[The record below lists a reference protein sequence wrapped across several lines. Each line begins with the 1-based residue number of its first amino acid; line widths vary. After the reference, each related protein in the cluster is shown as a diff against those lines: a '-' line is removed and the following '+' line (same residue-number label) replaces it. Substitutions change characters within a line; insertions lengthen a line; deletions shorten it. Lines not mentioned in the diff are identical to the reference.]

1 MKFNRQSSRRAQGF
15 TLMEVLIATVAFAI
29 VLAAINGVFYGA
41 MRLRAKTVQSI
52 DESLPTQRALA
63 IIKRDLANIVVPGG
77 TFFGALQTA
86 PTANLTAQGSGAT
99 TASKPTTQSVIGQ
112 SSPDFFT
119 TSGTIDETSYW
130 ADVQKV
136 SYLLVN
142 STNGTAGRD
151 LYRSVTRNLLPSLQ
165 DIPVQEPLMGGVQSI
180 FFYYYDGSQWRQSW
194 DSTTVDTVT
203 GLSNSLPK
211 AIKVQLAMAVDERG
225 RLQPPPIELVVPIT
239 VVGPTNQV
247 TGP

>member
-1 MKFNRQSSRRAQGF
+1 
-15 TLMEVLIATVAFAI
+15 MEVLIATVAFAI

-52 DESLPTQRALA
+52 DESVPMQHALA
-63 IIKRDLANIVVPGG
+63 IIKRDLANIVIPGG
-77 TFFGALQTA
+77 TFFGALQTTPA
-86 PTANLTAQGSGAT
+86 ANLTVQDSSGT
-99 TASKPTTQSVIGQ
+99 TASKPTSQSVLGQ

-119 TSGTIDETSYW
+119 TSGIIDETSQW
-130 ADVQKV
+130 AEVQKV

-165 DIPVQEPLMGGVQSI
+165 DIPVQQPLMGGVQSI
-180 FFYYYDGSQWRQSW
+180 FFYYHDGSQWRQSW
-194 DSTTVDTVT
+194 DSTTVDTTT

-211 AIKVQLAMAVDERG
+211 AIKIQLAMAVEEKG
-225 RLQPPPIELVVPIT
+225 RFQPPPIELVVPIT
-239 VVGPTNQV
+239 VSGPTNQV
-247 TGP
+247 ASPSNGGQQ

>member
-1 MKFNRQSSRRAQGF
+1 MTFNRPSNRRAQGF

-52 DESLPTQRALA
+52 DESVPMQHALA

-77 TFFGALQTA
+77 TFFGALQTT
-86 PTANLTAQGSGAT
+86 PTANLTAQSSSGT
-99 TASKPTTQSVIGQ
+99 TASKPTSQSVLGQ

-142 STNGTAGRD
+142 STNGAAGRD

-165 DIPVQEPLMGGVQSI
+165 DTPAQEPLMGGVQSI

-194 DSTTVDTVT
+194 DSTTVDTTT

-211 AIKVQLAMAVDERG
+211 AIKVQLAMAVEEKG
-225 RLQPPPIELVVPIT
+225 RRQPPPIELVVPIT
-239 VVGPTNQV
+239 VAGPTNQV
-247 TGP
+247 SSP

>member
-1 MKFNRQSSRRAQGF
+1 
-15 TLMEVLIATVAFAI
+15 MEVLIATVAFAI

-52 DESLPTQRALA
+52 DESVPMQHALA
-63 IIKRDLANIVVPGG
+63 IMKRDLANLVIPGG
-77 TFFGALQTA
+77 TFFGALQTT
-86 PTANLTAQGSGAT
+86 PTANLTVQNSSGAT
-99 TASKPTTQSVIGQ
+99 ATKATSQSVLGQ

-194 DSTTVDTVT
+194 DSTTVDTTT
-203 GLSNSLPK
+203 GLSNSLPR
-211 AIKVQLAMAVDERG
+211 AIKVQLTMAAEEKG
-225 RLQPPPIELVVPIT
+225 RLQPPPIELVVPVT
-239 VVGPTNQV
+239 VAGPTNQV
-247 TGP
+247 ASTSGGGGS